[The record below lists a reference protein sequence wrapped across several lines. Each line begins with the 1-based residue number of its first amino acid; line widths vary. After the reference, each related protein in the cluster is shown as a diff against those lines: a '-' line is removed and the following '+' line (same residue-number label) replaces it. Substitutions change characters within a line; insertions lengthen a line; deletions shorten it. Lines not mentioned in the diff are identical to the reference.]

1 MVTKPEMARPSGD
14 EGTSPSVEG
23 RPTSV
28 KQGDTPAGNSDN
40 EGSERPVRE
49 KLKNTTI
56 TAPPAQ
62 TTDADQPMTEPQAP
76 TKDAQSESPNDSDG
90 ERRGRNRRKRSF
102 DDIGEENKD
111 LKVDKPSRKRS
122 RDSNVVDKPGIQR
135 RKTSGEKDEATAESN
150 GADKKSRTPSSS
162 GNSDRK
168 PLMSPKGKRNR
179 EEFEDEDSKVSVI
192 PPEEEIKAKVTKDE
206 QPKLKKHR
214 ESNSPEAEPSKESE
228 PQKTESKIPKT
239 SGFSNTSTTSLF
251 AALAAS
257 KSSSSSPQPQT
268 SDSAFKASGFGALA
282 TSSTSGF
289 GALGSTAKPTA
300 SVFGGAASP
309 AKPSITGLSGGTTS
323 SFGGV
328 SSDGKSSF
336 GSTAPPASAFGA
348 LGGGPKLSGFGGGS
362 GPKLTSFGGGNGP
375 KIVGLSEKP
384 KAFGAPGEGDDDA
397 GSEDEGSGDKD
408 KALNVAEEE
417 PKDERFFEQDVETGE
432 ENEETVFNCR
442 AKLYNFVTVTDD
454 KKEWKE
460 RGTGN
465 LKLNVWK
472 LSRAD
477 QEAKVPKKARFV
489 MRADGSHRVV
499 LNSPIQK
506 ELKFGGVPNG
516 TKPTNGYVF
525 FMGTMEGNGIELL
538 QLKMKQANAEA
549 LWDHVSELQ
558 QEM

>member
-1 MVTKPEMARPSGD
+1 M
-14 EGTSPSVEG
+14 
-23 RPTSV
+23 
-28 KQGDTPAGNSDN
+28 
-40 EGSERPVRE
+40 
-49 KLKNTTI
+49 
-56 TAPPAQ
+56 
-62 TTDADQPMTEPQAP
+62 
-76 TKDAQSESPNDSDG
+76 
-90 ERRGRNRRKRSF
+90 
-102 DDIGEENKD
+102 
-111 LKVDKPSRKRS
+111 
-122 RDSNVVDKPGIQR
+122 
-135 RKTSGEKDEATAESN
+135 
-150 GADKKSRTPSSS
+150 
-162 GNSDRK
+162 
-168 PLMSPKGKRNR
+168 
-179 EEFEDEDSKVSVI
+179 
-192 PPEEEIKAKVTKDE
+192 
-206 QPKLKKHR
+206 
-214 ESNSPEAEPSKESE
+214 
-228 PQKTESKIPKT
+228 
-239 SGFSNTSTTSLF
+239 
-251 AALAAS
+251 
-257 KSSSSSPQPQT
+257 
-268 SDSAFKASGFGALA
+268 
-282 TSSTSGF
+282 
-289 GALGSTAKPTA
+289 
-300 SVFGGAASP
+300 
-309 AKPSITGLSGGTTS
+309 
-323 SFGGV
+323 
-328 SSDGKSSF
+328 
-336 GSTAPPASAFGA
+336 
-348 LGGGPKLSGFGGGS
+348 
-362 GPKLTSFGGGNGP
+362 TSFGGGNGP

-417 PKDERFFEQDVETGE
+417 PKDERFFEQDGKSSRQANDRGTAISHPHQVETGE

-538 QLKMKQANAEA
+538 QLKVPLPFSDYVYKMLTISQMKQANAEA

>member
-228 PQKTESKIPKT
+228 PQKTDTKVCSLGLVRSRHCKVDADMCRSPKR
-239 SGFSNTSTTSLF
+239 
-251 AALAAS
+251 
-257 KSSSSSPQPQT
+257 
-268 SDSAFKASGFGALA
+268 
-282 TSSTSGF
+282 
-289 GALGSTAKPTA
+289 
-300 SVFGGAASP
+300 VASP
-309 AKPSITGLSGGTTS
+309 ILPLRL
-323 SFGGV
+323 
-328 SSDGKSSF
+328 
-336 GSTAPPASAFGA
+336 PLPRWPQAS
-348 LGGGPKLSGFGGGS
+348 LHRL
-362 GPKLTSFGGGNGP
+362 L
-375 KIVGLSEKP
+375 
-384 KAFGAPGEGDDDA
+384 
-397 GSEDEGSGDKD
+397 
-408 KALNVAEEE
+408 
-417 PKDERFFEQDVETGE
+417 R
-432 ENEETVFNCR
+432 
-442 AKLYNFVTVTDD
+442 
-454 KKEWKE
+454 
-460 RGTGN
+460 
-465 LKLNVWK
+465 
-472 LSRAD
+472 
-477 QEAKVPKKARFV
+477 
-489 MRADGSHRVV
+489 SHRPRIVPSRRLDSVPWPPLLHQDLVPSDLLPSPLPACLVV
-499 LNSPIQK
+499 LPRP
-506 ELKFGGVPNG
+506 PNPLLLDCQVAQRLPLVACLL
-516 TKPTNGYVF
+516 TANHLLVLPLL
-525 FMGTMEGNGIELL
+525 LL
-538 QLKMKQANAEA
+538 QHSVRSVVDQ
-549 LWDHVSELQ
+549 S
-558 QEM
+558 